1 MTITSEWIVGE
12 SKGSESRHVGEH
24 FARHR
29 GDVVV
34 VQRQDLQLVKV
45 LNSHLV
51 DADNLI
57 VIQLKAA
64 KCWNAFKHSL
74 RYRGDLII

>member
-1 MTITSEWIVGE
+1 MTITSEWIVRE
-12 SKGSESRHVGEH
+12 SEGAESRHAGEH

-34 VQRQDLQLVKV
+34 VERQDLQLVKV
-45 LNSHLV
+45 LNGHLV

-64 KCWNAFKHSL
+64 KCWDALKHSL
-74 RYRGDLII
+74 RYRGDFII